1 MPEVE
6 GDGILLYYELSGN
19 PKGEV
24 LVFGNSLG
32 SNLHLWDKVLPR
44 FESSHRVVRF
54 DMRGHGRSSV
64 PKGPYSIEELGCD
77 VLRLLDSI
85 GIEAMNFCGL
95 SLGGMVAMWLGIH
108 APQRVQH
115 LVMAN
120 TGARIGTPGMWN
132 ERIASVMRS
141 GMEALAETT
150 LTRWF
155 TDGYREEHADEM
167 ERIRMMIKSTN
178 PEGYSAC
185 CGTLRDTDL
194 TGEIKSISAPC
205 LVISG
210 KYDPATPPSDG
221 RAIHRQ
227 LRNSK
232 YVELEAS
239 HLSAW
244 ERAEEFGAEVVAF
257 LQMAEVR
264 NG

>member
-6 GDGILLYYELSGN
+6 HAGVRLFYELSGN
-19 PKGEV
+19 LQGEI

-32 SNLHLWDKVLPR
+32 SNLHMWDKVLPW
-44 FESSHRVVRF
+44 FESRYRVVRF

-64 PKGPYSIEELGCD
+64 PKGPCSIEELGCD

-108 APQRVQH
+108 APQRVRR

-120 TGARIGTPGMWN
+120 AGARIGTPEMWD
-132 ERIASVMRS
+132 ERVATVARS
-141 GMEALAETT
+141 GMEGLAATT

-155 TDGYREEHADEM
+155 TAGYRVEHADEM
-167 ERIRMMIKSTN
+167 EMIRTMISSTN

-185 CGTLRDTDL
+185 CGALRDTDL
-194 TGEIKSISAPC
+194 TREMQNISAPC
-205 LVISG
+205 LVVSG

-221 RAIHRQ
+221 RAIHQ
-227 LRNSK
+227 QMRNSK

-244 ERAEEFGAEVVAF
+244 ERAEEFGSEVVAF
-257 LQMAEVR
+257 LQTAEVR